1 MGHITAITDL
11 DKAIGKCMAFM
22 CESLITLAANEPFI
36 RTADSK
42 TVYLDVR
49 RNDEIEEK
57 RLEEKPFLHAVCTL
71 EDCTE
76 LIEKIELA
84 QNMLYVVPGT
94 DDFSA
99 LRDKST
105 PVIVFCRS
113 GRRAGKAK
121 EQLEGMGYLNVI
133 NGGSIEDVQKAL
145 ANATKK

>member
-1 MGHITAITDL
+1 
-11 DKAIGKCMAFM
+11 
-22 CESLITLAANEPFI
+22 
-36 RTADSK
+36 
-42 TVYLDVR
+42 
-49 RNDEIEEK
+49 
-57 RLEEKPFLHAVCTL
+57 LEEKPFLHAVCTL